1 MKTLLSCLAA
11 LAICLSATAQ
21 QTADSTY
28 RRVPRT
34 IVAAGGSVVINAAFT
49 EVMKHTIKEVRPDRS
64 ANNSFPSRHTSWAY
78 TASTVLSNEL
88 YRYSPWW
95 SMGAH
100 AVASAVGTQR
110 ILAKRHWASDVISGA
125 ATGIISTELA
135 YFISRKIYRMP
146 SPWSSSPAC
155 EFRPTLSLASEAVYW
170 LNSPAGYDLC
180 TGFGTSLNMRIPLSE
195 RWGIAASIGQIST
208 PLKSNGVYAAPLTAM
223 TARVGAAAHFTLPC
237 EKLALACNAEIGA
250 SRWVGAK
257 DYRDYKYGFAA
268 QAAAALEWHLTTKYG
283 FRGQASYNL
292 ATAGKALHAI
302 TLSVSSV
309 VVF

>member
-1 MKTLLSCLAA
+1 MKTIFACLVAFVIVLSG
-11 LAICLSATAQ
+11 SAQ
-21 QTADSTY
+21 EVADTTY

-34 IVAAGGSVVINAAFT
+34 IVAAGGSVVLNAAFT
-49 EVMKHTIKEVRPDRS
+49 EVMKHSIKEMRPDRS

-95 SMGAH
+95 SVGAH

-110 ILAKRHWASDVISGA
+110 ILAKRHWASDVIAGA
-125 ATGIISTELA
+125 TTGIISTELA
-135 YFISRKIYRMP
+135 YFISRKIYGMP

-170 LNSPAGYDLC
+170 LNSPVGHEIC
-180 TGFGTSLNMRIPLSE
+180 TGFGTSLSIRVPVSE
-195 RWGIAASIGQIST
+195 RWGIAASIGQVSS
-208 PLKSNGVYAAPLTAM
+208 PLKSNGIYAAPLTSV
-223 TARVGAAAHFTLPC
+223 TARVGGAAHFALPC

-250 SRWVGAK
+250 SRWLGAGN
-257 DYRDYKYGFAA
+257 YRDYKYGFAA
-268 QAAAALEWHLTTKYG
+268 QAGAALEWHLTTKYG

-292 ATAGKALHAI
+292 STAGNVLHAI